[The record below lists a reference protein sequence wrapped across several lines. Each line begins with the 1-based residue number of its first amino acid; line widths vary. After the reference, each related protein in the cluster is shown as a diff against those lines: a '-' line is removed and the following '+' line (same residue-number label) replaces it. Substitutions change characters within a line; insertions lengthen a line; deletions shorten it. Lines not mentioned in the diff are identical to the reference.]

1 MRALVL
7 LGFALGLAA
16 CATQE
21 RTSPLAK
28 IDQTAGYR
36 FGTLESIAPRPLA
49 DTFIVVTF
57 SGGGTRAAALA
68 SGALQGLA
76 LANAPEGGKTGG
88 GKSVNLADQIALI
101 SSVSGGS
108 VTAGY
113 YGLYGRKG
121 LPQLTS
127 SFLKRDVQGHLVG
140 QLFLPWT
147 WAKLATPSYARIDAL
162 RNYFDENVYGQS
174 TYQALLD
181 TAAAPGTPSG
191 GTSPERRPLIVL
203 NASDMSNGAVFS
215 FTQDQFDLIC
225 SDLSKL
231 HLADAVAASAAFP
244 VALTALTLKNQSP
257 CPAQDA
263 ATRDPFSGWQ
273 MFDQHPRPTTAQNAA
288 INQNSNPSRY
298 RNGNLQLGYL
308 NEQGQSPYVHLLD
321 GGVSDNLGLTM
332 PISLLTGLDSDASIL
347 AEQNLESVKRVVF
360 VVVNA
365 RSEPDNSYGQS
376 ATPPGAIST
385 LLTTIGSPIDGTS
398 FQMLEGLR
406 NNLRATLGRDVSSYV
421 VPVDFDFIRSQSS
434 DDGADCRRKFK
445 NLATSWVLKSGEVD
459 ALLALG
465 SAMVRESTQFNA
477 LMTDLGGTVDK
488 GPSVAD
494 ACKTLAATVN

>member
-1 MRALVL
+1 MRALAVL
-7 LGFALGLAA
+7 GLALGLAA
-16 CATQE
+16 CATQD
-21 RTSPLAK
+21 RTTALAK
-28 IDQTAGYR
+28 IDQSAGYR
-36 FGTLESIAPRPLA
+36 FTTLESIAPRPVD

-68 SGALQGLA
+68 SGVLAGLA
-76 LANAPEGGKTGG
+76 LANVPQA

-127 SFLKRDVQGHLVG
+127 GFLKRDVQGHLVG

-162 RNYFDENVYGQS
+162 RNYFDDNVYGHS

-181 TAAAPGTPSG
+181 AAAAPGIPPG
-191 GTSPERRPLIVL
+191 AASPERRPLIVL
-203 NASDMSNGAVFS
+203 NASDMANGAVFS

-225 SDLSKL
+225 ADLTKL
-231 HLADAVAASAAFP
+231 RLADAVAASAAFP

-257 CPAQDA
+257 CPAQAA
-263 ATRDPFSGWQ
+263 ATEDPFSGWE
-273 MFDQHPRPTTAQNAA
+273 MIGDHPRPTTVQSA
-288 INQNSNPSRY
+288 IGNQISNPSRY

-308 NEQGQSPYVHLLD
+308 NEQGQSPYIQLLD

-332 PISLLTGLDSDASIL
+332 PISLLTGLDSDESIL
-347 AEQNLESVKRVVF
+347 KQQNLKKVKRVVF

-365 RSEPDNSYGQS
+365 RSEPDNSYGRS

-398 FQMLEGLR
+398 FMMLEGLR
-406 NNLRATLGRDVSSYV
+406 NNLRQQLGRDVTSYV
-421 VPVDFDFIRSQSS
+421 VPVDFDFIRGQAG
-434 DDGADCRRKFK
+434 DDGADCRSRFK
-445 NLATSWVLKSGEVD
+445 NLATSWALKSGEVD

-465 SAMVRESTQFNA
+465 TAMVRESPGFEK
-477 LMTDLGGTVDK
+477 LVDDLGGTIGK
-488 GPSVAD
+488 GPTVD
-494 ACKTLAATVN
+494 EACKLLAAAVN

>member
-1 MRALVL
+1 MRAIAL
-7 LGFALGLAA
+7 LGVAVSLAA
-16 CATQE
+16 CATQD
-21 RTSPLAK
+21 RTTQLTK
-28 IDQTAGYR
+28 LDQTAGYR
-36 FGTLESIAPRPLA
+36 FSTLESIAPRALD

-76 LANAPEGGKTGG
+76 LASAPESGRT
-88 GKSVNLADQIALI
+88 VNLADQIALI

-127 SFLKRDVQGHLVG
+127 GFLKRDVQGHLVG

-162 RNYFDENVYGQS
+162 RDYFDENVFAHA
-174 TYQALLD
+174 TYQAMLD
-181 TAAAPGTPSG
+181 AAAAPGTPP
-191 GTSPERRPLIVL
+191 GTTAPERRPLIVL

-215 FTQDQFDLIC
+215 FTQEQFDLIC
-225 SDLSKL
+225 SDLTKL
-231 HLADAVAASAAFP
+231 HVADAVAASAAFP

-257 CPAQDA
+257 CPAQKA
-263 ATRDPFSGWQ
+263 ATEGPFAEWEMVG
-273 MFDQHPRPTTAQNAA
+273 DHPRPTTAENATL
-288 INQNSNPSRY
+288 NQADNPSRY
-298 RNGNLQLGYL
+298 RTGNLQLGYL
-308 NEQGQSPYVHLLD
+308 NELGQSPYIQLLD
-321 GGVSDNLGLTM
+321 GGVSDNLGLAL
-332 PISLLTGLDSDASIL
+332 PISLLTGLDADESIL
-347 AEQNLESVKRVVF
+347 RQQNLNSVKRVVF

-398 FQMLEGLR
+398 FLMLDGLR
-406 NNLRATLGRDVSSYV
+406 TNLSKTLGHDVKSYV
-421 VPVDFDFIRSQSS
+421 VPVDFDFIRNQGEY
-434 DDGADCRRKFK
+434 DRADCRKKFK
-445 NLATSWVLKSGEVD
+445 NLATSWVLSSGEVD

-465 SAMVRESTQFNA
+465 TAMVRESPKFEE
-477 LMTDLGGTVDK
+477 LVKDLGGTIGK
-488 GPSVAD
+488 GPTVD
-494 ACKTLAATVN
+494 EACKTLSAALN